1 MATPPSIEPHKLRN
15 LFVPLL
21 VSIILGVA
29 IYYGGEAYQGI
40 GLEGLGTIRIILGYL
55 LGISEFLILAT
66 LLQRLVQ
73 YVVLDWLIASTL
85 GSPAPRLLSQ
95 LSAFIIYLL
104 AITAIIGIVFHKDL
118 TVVLAASGAAGI
130 VIGMALQGL
139 ILDVFSGL
147 AINLDRAIRIGD
159 NIRMHGSG
167 DSVIEGKVEE
177 ISWRTTRLLDRFC
190 NVVILPNRVVAGA
203 TVTNF
208 SLPQPFLETSVTVTI
223 DVEVPTNRAIR
234 VLQAAAVEVSGQ
246 FAPVEAPSPSVTVKE
261 ITPEGVQ
268 YTVFI
273 YPSFETR
280 PRGRNLVQQAILRH
294 LSCAGLRPARP
305 KQERLKGE
313 RNPPVSNQ
321 PDAIQLAKLIG
332 ATVLFQDLEEADR
345 RLLATLAPL
354 RYLQAGIFVVH
365 AGEVATSM
373 FLVIEGLLSG
383 ETTRRGPGGKPL
395 AAQNLGP
402 GSLIGGEV
410 MLLGDAYELT
420 VRTRTTVLLCEI
432 DYDLLGKL
440 LAHQPQAAHQLSR
453 RVAAQ
458 LTNKLAKEDTG
469 NQQWQMS
476 EADLAAEVLSNL
488 KRSFLHLKLN

>member
-1 MATPPSIEPHKLRN
+1 MATTPPIQPHKLRN

-21 VSIILGVA
+21 VSIFLGVA

-55 LGISEFLILAT
+55 LGIGEFLVLAT

-73 YVVLDWLIASTL
+73 YVVLDWLVASTL

-104 AITAIIGIVFHKDL
+104 AITAIIGIVFKKDL

-167 DSVIEGKVEE
+167 DLVIEGKVEE

-190 NVVILPNRVVAGA
+190 NVVILPNRAVAAA

-208 SLPQPFLETSVTVTI
+208 SLPQPFLETSVTVTL
-223 DVEVPTNRAIR
+223 DVEVPTDRAIR
-234 VLQAAAVEVSGQ
+234 VLQAAAVEASGQ
-246 FAPVEAPSPSVTVKE
+246 FSPVAAPSPSVTVKE
-261 ITPEGVQ
+261 ITQEGVQ

-294 LSCAGLRPARP
+294 LSCAGLRPAWP
-305 KQERLKGE
+305 KNERVKGE
-313 RNPPVSNQ
+313 RHPQVSNQ
-321 PDAIQLAKLIG
+321 PDATQLAKLIG
-332 ATVLFQDLEEADR
+332 ATALFQDLEEADR
-345 RLLATLAPL
+345 QLLGTLAPP
-354 RYLQAGIFVVH
+354 RYLQAGTFVVH

-373 FLVIEGLLSG
+373 FLVIEGLLSA
-383 ETTRRGPGGKPL
+383 ETTRRGPGGKPI
-395 AAQNLGP
+395 AAQNVGP

-410 MLLGDAYELT
+410 MLLGEAYELT

-440 LAHQPQAAHQLSR
+440 LAHQPKAAHQLSR

-458 LTNKLAKEDTG
+458 LTDKLAKEDTG